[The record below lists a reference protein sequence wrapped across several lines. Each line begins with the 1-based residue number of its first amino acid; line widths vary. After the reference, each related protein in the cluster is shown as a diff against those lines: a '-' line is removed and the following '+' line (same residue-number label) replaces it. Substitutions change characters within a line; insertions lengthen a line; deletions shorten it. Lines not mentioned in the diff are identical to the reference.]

1 MTGKLHSSDASFI
14 ENAVAPNLG
23 LGRGMNARPNFRGW
37 VTACIPHYSCRRYLP
52 RAVDSLLAQTY
63 PWVRIIVVNDGDPNP
78 PWTELAHI
86 RDPRLTRFD
95 LPSRMGPYF
104 ALEVAREATPDPFFL
119 IQDADDWS
127 APDRVRRL
135 LDLLVEENADFA
147 VSAQP
152 QFREGPY
159 GESQVLSVRWDGY
172 VTGRCA
178 SPFKIDLWMTPEY
191 RLRLPHHGLFRSGIL
206 GRLGGYYGGHYVGL
220 DKFLLNL
227 VIMTGHVAWTPLP
240 LYYRLIRDSS
250 LTYSRETG
258 YRSAYHACVER
269 ELAHDYQIAFSQYAA
284 FRAGVIGQS
293 EFEVRLGELRR
304 RKVDDRT
311 RHLITAQVGRL
322 RGVLKGA
329 QA

>member
-1 MTGKLHSSDASFI
+1 MNPRSS
-14 ENAVAPNLG
+14 
-23 LGRGMNARPNFRGW
+23 FRGW
-37 VTACIPHYSCRRYLP
+37 VTACIPHYRCRRYLL

-63 PWVRIIVVNDGDPNP
+63 PWVRIIVVNDGDPDP

-95 LPSRMGPYF
+95 LQSRMGPYF
-104 ALEVAREATPDPFFL
+104 ALEVARKATTDPFFL

-135 LDLLVEENADFA
+135 VDLLVEGKADFA

-159 GESQVLSVRWDGY
+159 GESQILSVRWDGY
-172 VTGRCA
+172 ASGRRDL
-178 SPFKIDLWMTPEY
+178 PFKIDLCMTPEY
-191 RLRLPHHGLFRSGIL
+191 RLRLPHHGLFRSDIL
-206 GRLGGYYGGHYVGL
+206 GKLGGYYGGHYIGL

-227 VIMTGHVAWTPLP
+227 VIMAGRVAWTPLP
-240 LYYRLIRDSS
+240 LYYRLIRDTS
-250 LTYSRETG
+250 LTYSSETG
-258 YRSAYHACVER
+258 YRSAYHAGVER
-269 ELAHDYQIAFSQYAA
+269 ELAHDYQIAFSQYVA
-284 FRAGVIGQS
+284 FRDGVIGHT

-311 RHLITAQVGRL
+311 RHLIAAQVGRL
-322 RGVLKGA
+322 RGVLEGA
-329 QA
+329 RA